1 MKESNEKKQVAALW
15 ILGVLVVI
23 LIAIIAGL
31 FITQAKNKNQE
42 VALKD
47 AKIAQMEQEI
57 TQLKNRNSVS
67 NTIIN
72 ETTNSTIKYN
82 NTEDLNEEKEQIIR
96 KLLLEQMPYFSFQ
109 ESVPKDRYKITG
121 KYIDKIDIFSEAYYA
136 TKEYDTEK
144 IQENVEWYKNNMN
157 YTTFGTVEAI
167 GTVSFTTEFDKIID
181 SNDMIVAG
189 SRGSMQPYKNYVVQ
203 NFLFTLWKQNNGEYK
218 LELGTGW

>member
-1 MKESNEKKQVAALW
+1 MQA
-15 ILGVLVVI
+15 
-23 LIAIIAGL
+23 
-31 FITQAKNKNQE
+31 QAKNHE
-42 VALKD
+42 IATKD

-57 TQLKNRNSVS
+57 AQLKNRNSVS

-72 ETTNSTIKYN
+72 GTTNSTIKYN
-82 NTEDLNEEKEQIIR
+82 NTEDLNEDKEQIIR

-109 ESVPKDRYKITG
+109 ESVPKNKYKITG

-203 NFLFTLWKQNNGEYK
+203 NFIFTLWKQNNGEYK